1 MGFFD
6 RIENGTGRVINAMEV
21 GSKHGL
27 AGAVVGGLSAAAG
40 EAIVQPVSAGLSLIG
55 KGDAA
60 DKHYQKKMYD
70 PTAKKVK
77 AREGDFIGAATSL
90 GAGMVSNVLHAPG
103 AIVDT
108 VTGK

>member
-1 MGFFD
+1 M
-6 RIENGTGRVINAMEV
+6 NVIWLNQNFPNF
-21 GSKHGL
+21 L
-27 AGAVVGGLSAAAG
+27 
-40 EAIVQPVSAGLSLIG
+40 
-55 KGDAA
+55 
-60 DKHYQKKMYD
+60 MYD